1 LGVTFI
7 DLISPVINPMLSV
20 VRIST
25 KLIHLLKLQ
34 TMKKTKLIVAIA
46 LSALTLGG
54 GILWASDHADAPK
67 VTGKSTDITDLY
79 VFQDPVN
86 SANLDFVGNVQ
97 GLLSPTA
104 TQTAAFDPNTMI
116 EFKIDNNG
124 DNVEDL
130 VIQCVYLNGKMYI
143 YGPVKP
149 AQTGL
154 TSTVVGSAS
163 VIVPV
168 TAYSASAN
176 PTIVTT
182 NGITAFA
189 GPRDD
194 PFFFDLN
201 QFHKITAGTAT
212 GFSNPGTDTFAGTN
226 VMSVVLQV
234 PKSMLGG
241 TGKLNVWL
249 QTKTKI

>member
-1 LGVTFI
+1 
-7 DLISPVINPMLSV
+7 
-20 VRIST
+20 
-25 KLIHLLKLQ
+25 
-34 TMKKTKLIVAIA
+34 MKKTKLIIAAAAI
-46 LSALTLGG
+46 ALTLGG

-79 VFQDPVN
+79 VFQSPTN
-86 SANLDFVGNVQ
+86 ANNLVFVGNVQ

-104 TQTAAFDPNTMI
+104 TSTATFDENTMI
-116 EFKIDNNG
+116 EFKIDNTG

-130 VIQCVYLNGKMYI
+130 VIQCVYKGGSMYI

-149 AQTGL
+149 ANTGIS
-154 TSTVVGSAS
+154 STVVGTAS

-168 TAYSASAN
+168 TGYSQSSS
-176 PTIVTT
+176 PTIVTGST
-182 NGITAFA
+182 GIQAFA

-194 PFFFDLN
+194 PFFFDLD

-212 GFSNPGTDTFAGTN
+212 AFLPTGHDTFAGTN
-226 VMSVVLQV
+226 VMSVVVEV
-234 PKSMLGG
+234 PKTLLNS